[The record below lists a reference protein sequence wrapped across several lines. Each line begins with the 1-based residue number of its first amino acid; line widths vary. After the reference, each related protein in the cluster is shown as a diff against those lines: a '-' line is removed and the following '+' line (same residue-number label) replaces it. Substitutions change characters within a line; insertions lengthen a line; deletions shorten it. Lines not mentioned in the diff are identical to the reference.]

1 MNIFDR
7 DMSLK
12 ANNQHYVNDIDRQ
25 TDKSKKR
32 KKRGFEIF
40 NNMMMTISATE
51 GRLNELK

>member
-25 TDKSKKR
+25 TNGR
-32 KKRGFEIF
+32 KKEKMILNFQQYEDGDGGD
-40 NNMMMTISATE
+40 
-51 GRLNELK
+51 GRKVK